1 MNRKSIGEAKRSLM
15 QEGGEAFRAGK
26 AARRVF
32 WTHRRR
38 FWLLSCPELMEIF
51 CSVTARMLFFQA
63 LDVIWKRSLHDQ
75 ERPVS
80 VTKGAATTFNVH
92 ADR

>member
-1 MNRKSIGEAKRSLM
+1 MG
-15 QEGGEAFRAGK
+15 
-26 AARRVF
+26 
-32 WTHRRR
+32 
-38 FWLLSCPELMEIF
+38 IF

-75 ERPVS
+75 ELSVS
-80 VTKGAATTFNVH
+80 VTKGATTTFNVH